1 MESWRT
7 GYLGIRQVPRDLS
20 EFELNT
26 FFTFSKQEIA
36 LIETRRSDLYRLAV
50 ALHVGFIR
58 MSGRSL
64 DSYRQIPAML
74 WRHLG
79 RQLHVQP
86 PDLGTLRSIYDG
98 RFDTLSDHRRFA
110 QIIANFRTISE
121 HQRTT
126 DWLEFGSR
134 THPSRALRPFL
145 CEQFDRTPES
155 RTPTFCI

>member
-7 GYLGIRQVPRDLS
+7 GYLGIRQVLRDLS

-26 FFTFSKQEIA
+26 FYNFSKQEIA

-64 DSYRQIPAML
+64 DSDRQIPAML

-86 PDLGTLRSIYDG
+86 PDLGTLRSICDG
-98 RFDTLSDHRRFA
+98 RLDTLSDVFGARAAGFRVFGTAGTPSSATGLAAVLRFVA
-110 QIIANFRTISE
+110 GFAS
-121 HQRTT
+121 HCP
-126 DWLEFGSR
+126 WKGL
-134 THPSRALRPFL
+134 PLAP
-145 CEQFDRTPES
+145 P
-155 RTPTFCI
+155 

>member
-1 MESWRT
+1 MLLLFLQFRNSQRTVNFLCNEINLVAHFDLRQHRRVLDLESH
-7 GYLGIRQVPRDLS
+7 
-20 EFELNT
+20 
-26 FFTFSKQEIA
+26 
-36 LIETRRSDLYRLAV
+36 RLAV

-110 QIIANFRTISE
+110 QIIANFRTI
-121 HQRTT
+121 
-126 DWLEFGSR
+126 
-134 THPSRALRPFL
+134 
-145 CEQFDRTPES
+145 
-155 RTPTFCI
+155 